1 MFDAQISGIK
11 QLIRLLADEGIYE
24 FKMYL
29 QMNPK
34 LELSPFINLPHQLSD
49 IIIKF
54 RLGNTNLPLR
64 HVVGGV

>member
-34 LELSPFINLPHQLSD
+34 LEPSLFINLPHPLSD
-49 IIIKF
+49 TSIKF
-54 RLGNTNLPLR
+54 RLRSHKLSIETGHLN
-64 HVVGGV
+64 